1 MTAIRGEPVQYRFRS
16 LQQSSFTPHL
26 CRLVLLFCTALLLV
40 QPLHAASARHYFKQG
55 RLAEA
60 KDDFIAAYEG
70 YDHAFKLKPTELRY
84 KEAAA
89 RLRPLAGAAY
99 VEQGRKLLDQG
110 QTNEALT
117 DFLRAL
123 EVDPSNE
130 AARQEIQKAR
140 AILNGTASPPK
151 AGSAAI
157 APDQE
162 QKELADIGSP
172 IDLKPLSNDPI
183 TLHMV
188 ADTKTIYQTIGKL
201 AGINVLF
208 DPDYTSK
215 RIPIDLNRVTLYDA
229 LRSVSFVSQ
238 TFWRPVTTD
247 TIFVAQDTRQKRTEL
262 EQQAVQTFY
271 LTNIAAANDL
281 NEILNAVRNL
291 MDTTVKLQAVPSQDA
306 IVMRGT
312 PDQLLLA
319 QNIIDD
325 LDKAK
330 PEVIIDVAVMEVSRD
345 LLRNIGIQLPGS
357 IGVTFQPSSA
367 VLNSTTNST
376 STAVNPVTGTTGT
389 TGPSLTL
396 NDFSNMNA
404 TNFAISLGQATANLL
419 LTDTSTRILQNP
431 EVRAVDGQKANLKI
445 GERIPIATGSF
456 SSGIGGVG
464 GIGAAGISPLVS
476 TQFQY
481 IDVGVNMEMQP
492 TIHFDHDITLK
503 LKIEISSETGQVNLG
518 GIEEPIIGQRT
529 IEQTIRMSEGQPSL
543 LGGILEHSETI
554 TIGGTPGLGEIPLI
568 KYLFSSQQKETV
580 NDEIV
585 FLLIPHIVRGAYLT
599 EQNLR
604 TIDTGTGGNV
614 QLRRIA
620 VPQALAE
627 LQQQAQQQTTAASAT
642 TTPAAP
648 VAAAQAVQQAA
659 AQFAQNAQSMGTPVA
674 PTAPSAQPQAQ
685 PAAAQ
690 PAAKADAMPSLLQLS
705 ISPANS
711 TQKLGGTFPMSV
723 TVQSAADLYEVPMEL
738 HYDPKLLA
746 LVNVDTGDLLGKD
759 GQTVALVHRDDGN
772 GTVTISASRPPGVA
786 GVNGSGSI
794 CTLTFQAK
802 AAGTATV
809 SMVKAAARNSGQH
822 ILPVIGSSATVQ
834 IQ

>member
-1 MTAIRGEPVQYRFRS
+1 MQYRFRS
-16 LQQSSFTPHL
+16 LQQPSFL
-26 CRLVLLFCTALLLV
+26 ARRCRLVLLFCAALLLV
-40 QPLHAASARHYFKQG
+40 QPLYAASARHYFKQG

-60 KDDFIAAYEG
+60 KDDYIAAYEA
-70 YDHAFKLKPTELRY
+70 YEHAYKLKPTEMRY

-89 RLRPLAGAAY
+89 RLRTSAAGTY

-110 QTNEALT
+110 QANSALT

-123 EVDPSNE
+123 DVDPGDE
-130 AARQEIQKAR
+130 AAQQEIQKTR
-140 AILNGTASPPK
+140 AILNGTAPQ
-151 AGSAAI
+151 GSGNTELLQQEEHAA
-157 APDQE
+157 DVS
-162 QKELADIGSP
+162 LGSP
-172 IDLKPLSNDPI
+172 VNLKPLSNDPI

-201 AGINVLF
+201 AGINILF

-215 RIPIDLNRVTLYDA
+215 RVPIDLNRVTLYDA
-229 LRSVSFVSQ
+229 LRSISFISQ
-238 TFWRPVTTD
+238 TFWRPVTSD
-247 TIFVAQDTRQKRTEL
+247 TIFVAQDTRQKRTEM

-271 LTNIAAANDL
+271 LSNIAAANDL

-291 MDTTVKLQAVPSQDA
+291 MDTTVKMQAVPSQDA

-319 QNIIDD
+319 QNIIED

-330 PEVIIDVAVMEVSRD
+330 PEVLIDVAVMEVSRD

-357 IGVTFQPSSA
+357 IGVTLQPSSA
-367 VLNSTTNST
+367 VLNATTNNN

-389 TGPSLTL
+389 TGQSLTL

-431 EVRAVDGQKANLKI
+431 EVRAVDGQKADLKI
-445 GERIPIATGSF
+445 GSRIPVATGSF

-492 TIHFDHDITLK
+492 TIHYDHDITLK
-503 LKIEISSETGQVNLG
+503 MKIEISSETGNVNLG

-529 IEQTIRMSEGQPSL
+529 IEQTIRMTEGQPSL

-585 FLLIPHIVRGAYLT
+585 FLLVPHIVRGPHLT
-599 EQNLR
+599 EQNLQ
-604 TIDTGTGGNV
+604 TIDTGTGSNV
-614 QLRRIA
+614 ELRRVD
-620 VPQALAE
+620 VPTALTE
-627 LQQQAQQQTTAASAT
+627 IQQQQAQQQTAAAST
-642 TTPAAP
+642 AAP
-648 VAAAQAVQQAA
+648 VAAAQAIQQAA
-659 AQFAQNAQSMGTPVA
+659 AQFAQNAQSVGTPVPA
-674 PTAPSAQPQAQ
+674 GTTPSTPPQTQ

-690 PAAKADAMPSLLQLS
+690 PAAMPGLLQLAVA
-705 ISPANS
+705 PASS
-711 TQKLGGTFPMSV
+711 TQKVGSTFPLSV
-723 TVQSAADLYEVPMEL
+723 TVGSAQDLYEVPMDV
-738 HYDPKLLA
+738 HYDPKLLT
-746 LVNVDTGDLLGKD
+746 LVNVDTGSLLGKD

-772 GTVTISASRPPGVA
+772 GDVTISASRPPGVK

-802 AAGTATV
+802 AAGDTTV
-809 SMVKAAARNSGQH
+809 AVVKAAARNSDHH
-822 ILPVIGSSATVQ
+822 ILPVVGSSATVQ
-834 IQ
+834 IR

>member
-1 MTAIRGEPVQYRFRS
+1 MQYRFRS
-16 LQQSSFTPHL
+16 LQQSRFIVPF
-26 CRLVLLFCTALLLV
+26 CRLVLLFCAALLLV
-40 QPLHAASARHYFKQG
+40 QPSHAASARHYFKQG

-70 YDHAFKLKPTELRY
+70 YEHAYKLKPGDMRY

-89 RLRPLAGAAY
+89 RLRTSAAATY

-110 QTNEALT
+110 QTNSALT

-123 EVDPSNE
+123 DVDPGDE
-130 AARQEIQKAR
+130 AAQQEIQKAR
-140 AILNGTASPPK
+140 AILNGAAPQGN
-151 AGSAAI
+151 GSAALLQ
-157 APDQE
+157 QE
-162 QKELADIGSP
+162 ERAATVSLGSP
-172 IDLKPLSNDPI
+172 VDLKPLSNEPI

-201 AGINVLF
+201 AGINILF

-215 RIPIDLNRVTLYDA
+215 RVPIDLNRVTLYDA
-229 LRSVSFVSQ
+229 LRSVSFISQ
-238 TFWRPVTTD
+238 TFWRPITSD
-247 TIFVAQDTRQKRTEL
+247 TIFVAQDTRQKRTEMQ
-262 EQQAVQTFY
+262 QQAVQTFY
-271 LTNIAAANDL
+271 LSNIAAANDL

-291 MDTTVKLQAVPSQDA
+291 MDTTVKMQAVPSQDA

-319 QNIIDD
+319 QNIIED

-330 PEVIIDVAVMEVSRD
+330 PEVLIDVAVMEVSRD

-357 IGVTFQPSSA
+357 IGVTLQPSSA
-367 VLNSTTNST
+367 VLNSTTNT
-376 STAVNPVTGTTGT
+376 SSAVNPVTGTTGT
-389 TGPSLTL
+389 TGQSLTL

-431 EVRAVDGQKANLKI
+431 EVRAVDGQKADLKI
-445 GERIPIATGSF
+445 GSRIPVATGSF

-492 TIHFDHDITLK
+492 TIHYDHDITLK
-503 LKIEISSETGQVNLG
+503 MKIEISSETGNVNLG

-529 IEQTIRMSEGQPSL
+529 IEQTIRMTEGQPSL

-568 KYLFSSQQKETV
+568 KYLFSSQQKEVV

-585 FLLIPHIVRGAYLT
+585 FLLIPHIVRGAHLT
-599 EQNLR
+599 EQNLQ
-604 TIDTGTGGNV
+604 TIDTGTGSNV
-614 QLRRIA
+614 ELRRVD
-620 VPQALAE
+620 VPTALTE
-627 LQQQAQQQTTAASAT
+627 LQQQQTQQQTPAAST
-642 TTPAAP
+642 SAP
-648 VAAAQAVQQAA
+648 VSAAQAVQQAA
-659 AQFAQNAQSMGTPVA
+659 AQFAQNAQSLGTPIA
-674 PTAPSAQPQAQ
+674 PATPSTQPQVQ

-690 PAAKADAMPSLLQLS
+690 PAAKADATPGLLQLS
-705 ISPANS
+705 VSPANS
-711 TQKLGGTFPMSV
+711 TQKLGGTFPLSI
-723 TVQSAADLYEVPMEL
+723 TVGSAQDLYEVPMDV
-738 HYDPKLLA
+738 HYDPKLLT

-772 GTVTISASRPPGVA
+772 GDVTISASRPPGVA

-802 AAGTATV
+802 AAGDTTV
-809 SMVKAAARNSGQH
+809 AVVKAAARNSGHH
-822 ILPVIGSSATVQ
+822 ILPVVGSSATVQ
-834 IQ
+834 IR